1 MSTQT
6 ILDDC
11 NYLIGKAI
19 NNSKNFLNS
28 FEEYMENRSFSTL
41 KIVNPNMFD
50 ELVKQYNHYVLGN
63 GLFVRKLMRFPL
75 NEYQSF
81 CFNILTRNPQKYKNH
96 WYTYISNYIFSK
108 YDEDISSIKLEDLKD
123 ITGYYDGGL
132 SKNIKKYIKEPPK
145 INIELNN
152 NVQYLKDFI
161 KIGECCK
168 YDVKGFFNNELL
180 YLLCGLCINEGI
192 KREFKTFYELFDFVK
207 SYLQLWQFNKIYDSA
222 KFNRENHNLVTHIK
236 AGGNFVKRYRK
247 CAKYFKNYGK
257 ETINNK
263 TKYIENELEGKIYI
277 ETKYNTTEL
286 NDIWKTLETLF
297 KSIDYKP
304 IEVKEDKII
313 DLYYIYVTSQL
324 LTRSSCLSALI
335 ILNILWYKQNNK
347 FIQVNKDEQLDW
359 FAISC
364 NIDEF
369 KQSFNDYVH
378 EINLDPID
386 INISKVSDVLN
397 YTHYYV
403 GSNLAK

>member
-6 ILDDC
+6 VLDDC

-28 FEEYMENRSFSTL
+28 FEEYMENRSFNTL

-50 ELVKQYNHYVLGN
+50 ELIKQYNHYILGN
-63 GLFVRKLMRFPL
+63 GLFLRKLMKFPL

-108 YDEDISSIKLEDLKD
+108 YDEDISSIILEDLKD
-123 ITGYYDGGL
+123 ITGYYDGVL
-132 SKNIKKYIKEPPK
+132 SKNIKKYVKEPPTIDIK
-145 INIELNN
+145 LNN
-152 NVQYLKDFI
+152 NVQHVNDFI

-192 KREFKTFYELFDFVK
+192 KREFKTFYGLFDFVK
-207 SYLQLWQFNKIYDSA
+207 SYLQLWQFNKIYDMV
-222 KFNRENHNLVTHIK
+222 FFDRENHNLVTHIK

-247 CAKYFKNYGK
+247 CAKYFKNYGVK
-257 ETINNK
+257 KINNK

-286 NDIWKTLETLF
+286 NEIWETLEIL
-297 KSIDYKP
+297 YK
-304 IEVKEDKII
+304 DNKII

-335 ILNILWYKQNNK
+335 ILNILWYKQNKK

-369 KQSFNDYVH
+369 RESFNNYVH
-378 EINLDPID
+378 EIKLNAID
-386 INISKVSDVLN
+386 TNINKVSDVLN
-397 YTHYYV
+397 YTHYYIA
-403 GSNLAK
+403 SNLAK

>member
-28 FEEYMENRSFSTL
+28 FEEYLENRSFNTL

-50 ELVKQYNHYVLGN
+50 ELVKQYNHYILGN
-63 GLFVRKLMRFPL
+63 GLFLRKLMKFPL

-108 YDEDISSIKLEDLKD
+108 YDEDISSIILEDLKD
-123 ITGYYDGGL
+123 ITGYYDGVL
-132 SKNIKKYIKEPPK
+132 SKNIKKYVKEPPTIDIK
-145 INIELNN
+145 LNN
-152 NVQYLKDFI
+152 NVQHVNDFI

-192 KREFKTFYELFDFVK
+192 KREFKTFYGLFDFVK
-207 SYLQLWQFNKIYDSA
+207 SYLQLWQFNKIYDVV
-222 KFNRENHNLVTHIK
+222 FFDRENHNLVTHIK
-236 AGGNFVKRYRK
+236 AGENFVKRYRK
-247 CAKYFKNYGK
+247 CAKYFKNYGVK
-257 ETINNK
+257 KINNK

-277 ETKYNTTEL
+277 ETKYNTIEL
-286 NDIWKTLETLF
+286 NEIWETLEIL
-297 KSIDYKP
+297 YK
-304 IEVKEDKII
+304 DNKII

-335 ILNILWYKQNNK
+335 ILNILWYKQNKK

-369 KQSFNDYVH
+369 RESFNNYVH
-378 EINLDPID
+378 EIKLDPID

>member
-19 NNSKNFLNS
+19 NNSKNFLDS
-28 FEEYMENRSFSTL
+28 FEEYIENRSLNTL
-41 KIVNPNMFD
+41 KMINPNMFD
-50 ELVKQYNHYVLGN
+50 ELVKQYNQYILGN
-63 GLFVRKLMRFPL
+63 GLFIRKFMKFQL

-108 YDEDISSIKLEDLKD
+108 YNEDISSIRLEDLKD
-123 ITGYYDGGL
+123 ITGYYDGVL
-132 SKNIKKYIKEPPK
+132 SKNIKKYIKESPT
-145 INIELNN
+145 INKDSNN
-152 NVQYLKDFI
+152 NISKIKDFI

-180 YLLCGLCINEGI
+180 YLLIGLCINEGI
-192 KREFKTFYELFDFVK
+192 KREFKTFKELFDFVK
-207 SYLQLWQFNKIYDSA
+207 SYLQLWQFNKIYDSSI
-222 KFNRENHNLVTHIK
+222 FNRENHNLVTHIK
-236 AGGNFVKRYRK
+236 SGGNFVKRYRK
-247 CAKYFKNYGK
+247 CAKYFKNYGVK
-257 ETINNK
+257 TINNK
-263 TKYIENELEGKIYI
+263 TKYIENEIEGKIYI
-277 ETKYNTTEL
+277 ETKYNSTEL
-286 NDIWKTLETLF
+286 NDIWKTLELLF

-304 IEVKEDKII
+304 IEVKENKII

-359 FAISC
+359 LAISC

-369 KQSFNDYVH
+369 KQIFNNYIH
-378 EINLDPID
+378 EIELNRID

-397 YTHYYV
+397 YTHYYIA
-403 GSNLAK
+403 SNLAK

>member
-11 NYLIGKAI
+11 NYLINKAI

-28 FEEYMENRSFSTL
+28 FEEYIENKSINTL
-41 KIVNPNMFD
+41 KMINPNMFD
-50 ELVKQYNHYVLGN
+50 ELIKQYNHYILGN

-108 YDEDISSIKLEDLKD
+108 YDEDISSIRLEDLKD
-123 ITGYYDGGL
+123 ITGYYDGTL
-132 SKNIKKYIKEPPK
+132 SKNIKKYVKEPPK
-145 INIELNN
+145 INIESNN
-152 NVQYLKDFI
+152 NIKKIKDFI

-168 YDVKGFFNNELL
+168 YDVKGFFDNELL

-192 KREFKTFYELFDFVK
+192 KREFKTFYGLFDFVK

-222 KFNRENHNLVTHIK
+222 SFNRENHNLVTHIK

-247 CAKYFKNYGK
+247 CAKYFKNYVTK
-257 ETINNK
+257 TIQNK

-277 ETKYNTTEL
+277 ETKYNSTEL
-286 NDIWKTLETLF
+286 NDIWKTLETLYG
-297 KSIDYKP
+297 SIDP
-304 IEVKEDKII
+304 QPTAFKENKII

-364 NIDEF
+364 DIEEF
-369 KQSFNDYVH
+369 REKFNDYIH
-378 EINLDPID
+378 EVELNAIDVNIN
-386 INISKVSDVLN
+386 KVGDVLN
-397 YTHYYV
+397 YTHYYIA
-403 GSNLAK
+403 SALNR

>member
-11 NYLIGKAI
+11 NYLISKAI
-19 NNSKNFLNS
+19 NNSKNFLDS
-28 FEEYMENRSFSTL
+28 FEEYIENRSLNTL
-41 KIVNPNMFD
+41 KMINPNMFD
-50 ELVKQYNHYVLGN
+50 ELIKQYNHYVLGN
-63 GLFVRKLMRFPL
+63 GLFLRKLMKFPL

-108 YDEDISSIKLEDLKD
+108 YDEDISSIKLEDLKN
-123 ITGYYDGGL
+123 ITGYYDGTL
-132 SKNIKKYIKEPPK
+132 SKNIKKYIKEPPT
-145 INIELNN
+145 INKDLNN
-152 NVQYLKDFI
+152 NIQCINDFI

-192 KREFKTFYELFDFVK
+192 KREFKTFYALFDFVK

-222 KFNRENHNLVTHIK
+222 SFDRENHNLVTHIK
-236 AGGNFVKRYRK
+236 SGGNFVKRYRK
-247 CAKYFKNYGK
+247 CAKYFKNYGIK
-257 ETINNK
+257 KINNK

-277 ETKYNTTEL
+277 ETKYNNTEL
-286 NDIWKTLETLF
+286 NDIWKTLENLF
-297 KSIDYKP
+297 KDN
-304 IEVKEDKII
+304 KII

-364 NIDEF
+364 DIKEF
-369 KQSFNDYVH
+369 KENFKNYIH
-378 EINLDPID
+378 EIELNSID
-386 INISKVSDVLN
+386 ININKVSDVLN
-397 YTHYYV
+397 YTHYYIC
-403 GSNLAK
+403 SNLAK

>member
-6 ILDDC
+6 ILDDGS
-11 NYLIGKAI
+11 YLIGKAI
-19 NNSKNFLNS
+19 NNSKNFLSS
-28 FEEYMENRSFSTL
+28 FEEFIESRSFNTL
-41 KIVNPNMFD
+41 KIINPNMFD
-50 ELVKQYNHYVLGN
+50 ELIKQYNHYILGN

-81 CFNILTRNPQKYKNH
+81 CFNILTRNPQKYKNN

-123 ITGYYDGGL
+123 ITGYYNGNL
-132 SKNIKKYIKEPPK
+132 SKNIKKFIKEPPT
-145 INIELNN
+145 INRDLDN
-152 NVQYLKDFI
+152 NVSRMKDFI

-168 YDVKGFFNNELL
+168 YDVKGFFDNELL

-192 KREFKTFYELFDFVK
+192 RREFKTFYGLFDFVK
-207 SYLQLWQFNKIYDSA
+207 SYLQLWQFNKIYDA
-222 KFNRENHNLVTHIK
+222 VYFDRENHNLVTHIK
-236 AGGNFVKRYRK
+236 SGGNFVKRYRK

-257 ETINNK
+257 KTINNK

-277 ETKYNTTEL
+277 ETKYNSTEL
-286 NDIWKTLETLF
+286 NEIWETLESLYG
-297 KSIDYKP
+297 SIDPQPTAFK
-304 IEVKEDKII
+304 DNKII

-359 FAISC
+359 LAISC
-364 NIDEF
+364 DIEEF
-369 KQSFNDYVH
+369 KEFLNDYIH
-378 EINLDPID
+378 EVELNIID
-386 INISKVSDVLN
+386 MGITKVSDVLN
-397 YTHYYV
+397 YTHYYIA
-403 GSNLAK
+403 SNLSK

>member
-28 FEEYMENRSFSTL
+28 FEEYLENRSFNTL

-50 ELVKQYNHYVLGN
+50 ELIKQYNHYILGN
-63 GLFVRKLMRFPL
+63 GLFLRKLMKFPL

-81 CFNILTRNPQKYKNH
+81 CFNILTRNPQKYNNH

-108 YDEDISSIKLEDLKD
+108 YDEDISSIILEDLKD
-123 ITGYYDGGL
+123 ITGYYDGVL
-132 SKNIKKYIKEPPK
+132 SKNIKKYVKEPPTIDIK
-145 INIELNN
+145 LNN
-152 NVQYLKDFI
+152 NVQHVNDFI

-192 KREFKTFYELFDFVK
+192 KREFKTFYGLFDFVK
-207 SYLQLWQFNKIYDSA
+207 SYLQLWQFNKIYDMV
-222 KFNRENHNLVTHIK
+222 FFDRENHNLVTHIK

-247 CAKYFKNYGK
+247 CAKYFKNYGVK
-257 ETINNK
+257 KINNK

-286 NDIWKTLETLF
+286 NEIWETLEFL
-297 KSIDYKP
+297 YK
-304 IEVKEDKII
+304 DNKII

-335 ILNILWYKQNNK
+335 ILNILWYKQNKK

-369 KQSFNDYVH
+369 RESFNNYVH
-378 EINLDPID
+378 EIKLDPID

-397 YTHYYV
+397 YTHYYIA
-403 GSNLAK
+403 SNLAK